1 MCFRKTG
8 MTFLSTLLAAAL
20 GLTALYLLRQTLR
33 ARRLRETA
41 RAGYFD
47 AVAPLFDEVRRQIQ
61 ASGFAR
67 MAGRWRGMA
76 FDLQAVPDTLTF
88 RKLPSLWVLVTLTEP
103 QPLASTLHILARPG
117 QNDSFTRFTEMPRSL
132 PLPQGFPE
140 WVALRCD
147 HGAGL
152 PSEELVAGLA
162 GLFANPALKEVVISP
177 KGLRLVFLAEE
188 ADRGRYLL
196 FRDAEMGLTPLARA
210 RLLPQLEVLADL
222 SRRLK
227 EDAHG

>member
-1 MCFRKTG
+1 MFVKDRNV
-8 MTFLSTLLAAAL
+8 TLISYFLAAAL
-20 GLTALYLLRQTLR
+20 GLTSAYLLRQTLL
-33 ARRLRETA
+33 ARRVREAA
-41 RAGYFD
+41 RAGYFN
-47 AVAPLFDEVRRQIQ
+47 AVAPQFEEVRTQIQ

-67 MAGRWRGMA
+67 MAGRWRGHSV
-76 FDLQAVPDTLTF
+76 DLQAVPDTLTF

-103 QPLASTLHILARPG
+103 QPVASTLHILARPG
-117 QNDSFTRFTEMPRSL
+117 QNDSFTRFTEMPVSL
-132 PLPQGFPE
+132 PLPPGFPE

-152 PSEELVAGLA
+152 PAQALVAGLA
-162 GLFANPALKEVVISP
+162 GLFLDPKLKEVVISP

-196 FRDAEMGLTPLARA
+196 FRDAEMGLTPLAPA

-222 SRRLK
+222 SRHLK
-227 EDAHG
+227 EDANG